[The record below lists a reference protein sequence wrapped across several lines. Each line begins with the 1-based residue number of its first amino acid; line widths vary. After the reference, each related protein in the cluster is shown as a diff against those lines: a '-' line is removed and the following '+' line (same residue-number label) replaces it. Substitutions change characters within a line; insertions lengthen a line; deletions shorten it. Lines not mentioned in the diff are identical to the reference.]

1 MLIGNYKKNKERLQ
15 KKVWE
20 RYQNLSQEEK
30 TKSINMPINNIEIF
44 LKKKAYKKH
53 QYGRECYRNLPEDE
67 KQRLVENRKKII
79 LKSKK

>member
-1 MLIGNYKKNKERLQ
+1 MLIGNYKKKQRKAS

-30 TKSINMPINNIEIF
+30 TKSINMPINDIEIF
-44 LKKKAYKKH
+44 LKKKVYKKH

-79 LKSKK
+79 LKSTK